1 MNKKASIGFNTV
13 QPFAVNKAF
22 NQNISSPGFSQ
33 TSRTQFP
40 FQSFGLT
47 FSYSFGKISFSNP
60 QQKKKKGVN
69 NDDQIQG
76 GDQTGGGAAPAGG
89 QIIAHN

>member
-1 MNKKASIGFNTV
+1 LVSTLYSRLRLTKRSTKIYQALG
-13 QPFAVNKAF
+13 
-22 NQNISSPGFSQ
+22 SPKF
-33 TSRTQFP
+33 SRTQFP

-47 FSYSFGKISFSNP
+47 FSYSFGKISFSKP
-60 QQKKKKGVN
+60 KQQKKKKGVN

-89 QIIAHN
+89 R